1 MHRIKKRD
9 LLLEAWNN
17 AAQEK
22 KRHCQDRA
30 GQLVKTSKPIPGSE
44 ISQSKSMGC
53 SSSGF
58 SLKAPS
64 GNTVHNDLKTLCST
78 KPKRGQLAQQETEG
92 INSPLTQ
99 QESLVQAITAL
110 IQQLKVSDTLKK
122 DHPLVQ
128 RPSSAQTNS
137 EEGRSSLQ
145 PCGSIAHPERK
156 GDHWEKKNGTG
167 EFSVALP
174 NGEKEELEEEMGK
187 SLDIEAYV
195 QEFDNM
201 TWEIECTPEMLKTLS
216 SKAVPHYLKAKTIM
230 AIKRLGNEEW
240 SRGLQKPLKH
250 LKADIQLYEAK
261 LGKGARMLWELAIDF
276 SPRCSESPEKIMETE
291 QTKSHLEKSGRVYT
305 EIIRI
310 WAIVLDHCKLNHALE
325 NICISYNRGL
335 SCILRK
341 KLKGINEGYQNHSVT
356 TQKCVPRCYIEDME
370 AEKSKEHRMPEYF
383 PPASA
388 AELEYNTNVAL
399 NIINDAQSSVDYPF

>member
-1 MHRIKKRD
+1 MHIVFQRGFSKQTKRVIELLAKFDINFSIKNKSGKDVMHRIKKRD

-22 KRHCQDRA
+22 KRHRHDRA

-53 SSSGF
+53 SSSGL
-58 SLKAPS
+58 LKAPS

-128 RPSSAQTNS
+128 KPSSAQTNS

-156 GDHWEKKNGTG
+156 GDDWEKKKGTG
-167 EFSVALP
+167 EFSMALP
-174 NGEKEELEEEMGK
+174 NGDKEELEEEKGK

-201 TWEIECTPEMLKTLS
+201 TWAIACIPEMLKTLS

-230 AIKRLGNEEW
+230 AIKRLGNGE
-240 SRGLQKPLKH
+240 
-250 LKADIQLYEAK
+250 
-261 LGKGARMLWELAIDF
+261 
-276 SPRCSESPEKIMETE
+276 
-291 QTKSHLEKSGRVYT
+291 
-305 EIIRI
+305 
-310 WAIVLDHCKLNHALE
+310 
-325 NICISYNRGL
+325 
-335 SCILRK
+335 
-341 KLKGINEGYQNHSVT
+341 
-356 TQKCVPRCYIEDME
+356 
-370 AEKSKEHRMPEYF
+370 
-383 PPASA
+383 
-388 AELEYNTNVAL
+388 
-399 NIINDAQSSVDYPF
+399 